1 MFSDKW
7 HNRFMEMAKLVA
19 SWSKDPSTKV
29 GAIVVGPDR
38 EIRSTGY
45 NGVVRGVDD
54 NIPERLERPTKYD
67 FFEHA
72 ERNAVYNACLT
83 GTSLKGC
90 TMYATHAP
98 CTDCARA
105 IIQAGIK
112 TVVTNKI
119 IIDENT
125 PKGTWR
131 DKLEYSAQ
139 MFKEAGVKYIEL
151 EPIEK

>member
-72 ERNAVYNACLT
+72 ERNAVYNACLI
-83 GTSLKGC
+83 GASLKGC
-90 TMYATHAP
+90 VIYVTAMP
-98 CTDCARA
+98 CPDCARA
-105 IIQAGIK
+105 IIQSGIK
-112 TVVTNKI
+112 MVVTHKVEF
-119 IIDENT
+119 DANT
-125 PKGTWR
+125 PSGTWR
-131 DKLEYSAQ
+131 DKLVYSEQ
-139 MFKEAGVKYIEL
+139 MFKEAGVACIYL
-151 EPIEK
+151 